1 MLFSAYSLIFPLGDF
16 LVFFLNFVVSDR
28 FILFNM
34 ISCET
39 KLKAAKIKEKSH
51 QLNKKI
57 NFGVFLNPGFNIFFS
72 LIYHFN

>member
-16 LVFFLNFVVSDR
+16 LVFFLNFVISDS

-39 KLKAAKIKEKSH
+39 KLKAAKIKEKKSP
-51 QLNKKI
+51 I
-57 NFGVFLNPGFNIFFS
+57 E
-72 LIYHFN
+72 